1 VNGAQ
6 PLAGRGIVLTR
17 PRPSAQKIAQ
27 RIAIAGGTAMVFPAL
42 EIVALPETPQLAA
55 LIDRLDEFDLAV
67 FVSANA
73 VEQGWAAVSRHRS
86 WPAHLRCAAVGSAT
100 QAALQELGISDVIA
114 PTEQFDSEALLA
126 LPQLRTVAAQRIVIF
141 RGEGGRELLATTLAQ
156 RGAQVEHAVTYRRVR
171 PEADPEPLLRAWRH
185 GSIHAVSAM
194 SGESLGNFYAM
205 LPDEGRTWLRATPVF
220 VPHQRIAAH
229 AKNELAITQVY
240 LTGPSDD
247 ALIDKLIDVL
257 CNTKTTP

>member
-1 VNGAQ
+1 MNGAQ

-17 PRPSAQKIAQ
+17 PRPSAQKIAE
-27 RIAIAGGTAMVFPAL
+27 RIAIAGGTALVFPAL
-42 EIVALPETPQLAA
+42 EIVALPETPQLGT

-73 VEQGWAAVSRHRS
+73 VEQGWAAVARAAR
-86 WPAHLRCAAVGSAT
+86 PTRLRCAAVGGAT
-100 QAALQELGISDVIA
+100 RAALQERGISGVIA

-126 LPQLRTVAAQRIVIF
+126 LPELRAVAAQRIVIF
-141 RGEGGRELLATTLAQ
+141 RGEGGRELLGQTLAQ

-185 GSIHAVSAM
+185 GSIHAVSVM
-194 SGESLGNFYAM
+194 SGESLDNFYAM
-205 LPDEGRTWLRATPVF
+205 LPDEGRTCLRATPVF
-220 VPHQRIAAH
+220 VPHQRIAAR
-229 AKNELAITQVY
+229 ANELAIARVY

-257 CNTKTTP
+257 CSTKTTP

>member
-6 PLAGRGIVLTR
+6 PLAGRSIVLTR
-17 PRPSAQKIAQ
+17 PRHTAKKIAQ
-27 RIAIAGGTAMVFPAL
+27 RIAIAGGTAMIFPTL
-42 EIVALPETPQLAA
+42 EIVALPETPQLGA

-73 VEQGWAAVSRHRS
+73 VKQGWAAVLRHRP
-86 WPAHLRCAAVGSAT
+86 WPTHLRCAAVGSAT
-100 QAALQELGISDVIA
+100 QAALEEQGISGAIA

-126 LPQLRTVAAQRIVIF
+126 LPQLRAVAAQRIVIF
-141 RGEGGRELLATTLAQ
+141 RGEGGRELLGKTLAQ
-156 RGAQVEHAVTYRRVR
+156 RGAHVEHAVTYRRVR
-171 PEADPEPLLRAWRH
+171 PDADPEPLLRAWRH
-185 GSIHAVSAM
+185 GSIHAVNVM

-205 LPDEGRTWLRATPVF
+205 LPDEGQAWLRATPVF
-220 VPHQRIAAH
+220 VPHQRIAARAH
-229 AKNELAITQVY
+229 ELAITQVY

-257 CNTKTTP
+257 CSTKPTP

>member
-1 VNGAQ
+1 MNGAQ
-6 PLAGRGIVLTR
+6 PLAGRSIVLTR
-17 PRPSAQKIAQ
+17 PRHTTQKIAQ

-42 EIVALPETPQLAA
+42 EIVALPETPQLGA

-73 VEQGWAAVSRHRS
+73 VEHGCTAVLRHRS
-86 WPAHLRCAAVGSAT
+86 WPTHLRCAAVGSAT
-100 QAALQELGISDVIA
+100 QAALPEQGISSVIA

-126 LPQLRTVAAQRIVIF
+126 LPQLRAAAAQRIEIF
-141 RGEGGRELLATTLAQ
+141 RGEGGRELLGKTLAE
-156 RGAQVEHAVTYRRVR
+156 RGAQVEHAVTYRRER

-185 GSIHAVSAM
+185 GSIHAVSVM

-205 LPDEGRTWLRATPVF
+205 LPDEGRAWLRATPVF
-220 VPHQRIAAH
+220 VPHQRIAERA
-229 AKNELAITQVY
+229 NELAITQVY

-257 CNTKTTP
+257 CSTKTTP